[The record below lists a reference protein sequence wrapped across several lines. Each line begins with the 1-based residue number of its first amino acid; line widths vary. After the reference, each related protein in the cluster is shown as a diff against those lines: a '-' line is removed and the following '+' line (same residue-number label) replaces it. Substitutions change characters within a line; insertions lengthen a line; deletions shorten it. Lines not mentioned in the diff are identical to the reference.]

1 MKGKMERRQADV
13 VQPSLENV
21 LYCRETIESLLTP
34 QSAPQQST
42 WCAGGSLCQ
51 QSVANTQK
59 KYEESWTQTD
69 DIMETLSSESKR
81 TTDKKNDGVV
91 LTKDNGR
98 TSAGKLCPTRGGDS
112 SSIVCLQKRI
122 SELEN
127 TNIYQSLIIRI
138 LRQLWW
144 NIGHRY
150 IFMFIVY
157 SKDVISYRTKLW
169 GMGYYGVGL
178 GLWIPGVV
186 TSL

>member
-1 MKGKMERRQADV
+1 M

-69 DIMETLSSESKR
+69 DIMETLSSEGKG

-138 LRQLWW
+138 LRQL
-144 NIGHRY
+144 
-150 IFMFIVY
+150 
-157 SKDVISYRTKLW
+157 
-169 GMGYYGVGL
+169 
-178 GLWIPGVV
+178 
-186 TSL
+186 